1 LLNSLTLQF
10 IFFLFGRLSFR
21 IFLSL
26 YTSVF
31 AINAALF
38 QLFFFFLF
46 RKLPLDLIVGFLG
59 ISLLFLLFA
68 ECQFIARLLDF
79 GWTIK
84 HCLAI
89 VILAKSIKKRL
100 ATLPSL
106 LLNKDCLA
114 QVFVFSFQEVVL
126 GVELLDCV
134 GKLFYLIAE
143 YFIHNNSQFSPYTP
157 PVSV

>member
-1 LLNSLTLQF
+1 MLWEAWCSPRPCNWITHWFDCNNLYILNNHLFSLLRSLTIVLTILLISLELIAKLLNSLTLQF
-10 IFFLFGRLSFR
+10 IFFLFGRFGLR

-79 GWTIK
+79 G
-84 HCLAI
+84 
-89 VILAKSIKKRL
+89 
-100 ATLPSL
+100 
-106 LLNKDCLA
+106 
-114 QVFVFSFQEVVL
+114 
-126 GVELLDCV
+126 
-134 GKLFYLIAE
+134 
-143 YFIHNNSQFSPYTP
+143 
-157 PVSV
+157 